1 MRSSRKDYIK
11 DLLVPCLAFSALT
24 GAFTAVIIFIF
35 KRLASLVIGLSVSA
49 YEFLREKP
57 QYLLLGILASALIG
71 ALSALILTAAPNCR
85 GGGIPTA
92 VAVLRGLI
100 PLKWIKSLIIMPLCA
115 LMSFLCGVPLGNEGP
130 CVQMGT
136 AIGNGTVRIFGKKRQ
151 AWSRYVMTGGAC
163 AGFSVATG
171 APITGILFA
180 VEEAHRRFS
189 PLIFMTASVSVTVS
203 AAVTELIGILT
214 GTETRM
220 FLFEPL
226 RALPLKSLWCAA
238 VIGLVCGICAIFF
251 TRAYLFCAGLVR
263 RALERV
269 PLWLVFAG
277 IFAAV
282 ALMGFLS
289 ADFIGSGHSLTETLA
304 AGGGVWYL
312 LIICFLV
319 RAALLML
326 SNNSGVTG
334 GLFIPTLTFGA
345 IIGALLAKA
354 AVSLGLLDAEYL
366 AVAVVI
372 GMVSFLAASSRTP
385 ISACTFAAEA
395 LGGFENILP
404 IAVGVTVAYLV
415 IEAVG
420 VESFNE
426 TVIGSKLKMHNGE
439 RKSRIFDT
447 RLRVSEGAFAV
458 GKEIRDI
465 LWPPTCVVLSVE
477 RAPGTHGAVGISAG
491 DILHVHYSTCYPEET
506 YSELEALVGE
516 QDGDLGIG
524 EHIAAENQHVPEL

>member
-1 MRSSRKDYIK
+1 MKSSRRDYIK

-35 KRLASLVIGLSVSA
+35 KWLASLMISLSVSA
-49 YEFLREKP
+49 YVFFREKP
-57 QYLLLGILASALIG
+57 QYLLLGVLASALIG

-100 PLKWIKSLIIMPLCA
+100 PLKWIKSLVIMPLCA

-136 AIGNGTVRIFGKKRQ
+136 AIGNGTVKIFGKKRQ

-171 APITGILFA
+171 APITGMLFA

-189 PLIFMTASVSVTVS
+189 PLIFITASVSVTVS
-203 AAVTELIGILT
+203 AALTELIGKIT
-214 GTETRM
+214 GTETAM
-220 FLFEPL
+220 FALKLGAVLPL
-226 RALPLKSLWCAA
+226 RDLWCAA
-238 VIGLVCGICAIFF
+238 VIGLVCGISAIFF
-251 TRAYLFCAGLVR
+251 TRAYLLCSVIVKKALR
-263 RALERV
+263 RI
-269 PLWLVFAG
+269 PLSLLFAV

-282 ALMGFLS
+282 ALMGFAS
-289 ADFIGSGHSLTETLA
+289 ADFIGSGHSLVETLA
-304 AGGGVWYL
+304 EGGGVWYL

-319 RAALLML
+319 RAVLLML

-354 AVSLGLLDAEYL
+354 AVSLGILDANCL
-366 AVAVVI
+366 SVAVVI
-372 GMVSFLAASSRTP
+372 GMASFLAASSRTP

-420 VESFNE
+420 VQSFNE
-426 TVIGSKLKMHNGE
+426 TVIESKLKMHNGE
-439 RKSRIFDT
+439 RESRIFDT
-447 RLRVSEGAFAV
+447 RIRVKEGSFAV

-477 RAPGTHGAVGISAG
+477 KEPGAKQTVGLSAG
-491 DILHVHYSTCYPEET
+491 DTLRVHYSTCYPEEA
-506 YSELEALVGE
+506 YSELETLVGK
-516 QDGDLGIG
+516 QDGCLGAG
-524 EHIAAENQHVPEL
+524 EHAEDGQHVPEL